1 MALNLSTLTNASTS
15 ATVLAEAQTTAD
27 FLDSVP
33 ILKNIARGS
42 NKGGD
47 AKQTTALHQPKALPV
62 VDGKGYL
69 YLSGVTGN
77 YASVPDPLGS
87 LGDFTMQIDGLNAGA
102 VRPAGLHTLMSQYEG
117 AQLSFLL
124 RISAAGEI
132 YLDYVGSAGSEGHGS
147 TAVPTDT
154 VGIRV
159 TRVGTLITYWV
170 DTGNGYVSHATDTC
184 LINPLT
190 NTSNELEIGS
200 FATGTS
206 QPLLGKI
213 SRAVIWDN
221 GTAAGDPVL
230 DVDFTA
236 TNVRHGDTKFKCAT
250 GQTVTIN
257 QAGNDPATVI
267 KKSVLRFDGVND
279 GLQGLFSN
287 NIDSGYMF
295 AAFSILGDGGE
306 PFGRILSVNAAGS
319 IDYTSGGWMFA
330 NRQASTTTIKTYV
343 NGDATTHAALFDE
356 ANGDILYHVKVASGS
371 QSSFVNDADPRSGS
385 RGGTLSADTFNL
397 GQNEDNTRGGGE
409 NAAFDLE
416 YLAVFPVDISDAE
429 AARVVTYINNRNNV
443 FDLKDSLGY
452 YFFDPQSITD
462 SDITSTLFTGD
473 WDGRI
478 VGSDLGDNTLEITQG
493 TGGSQPVADK
503 YKLTFADDNDH
514 LLFDSAYTPPFPA
527 GQDKAWQICGTSLG
541 TFAYKINNNSQTELN
556 LLGNVGDASYRQAGD
571 LYGIILLPET
581 ATGADIEAARKL
593 LIDRGASDGTT
604 ATSLELYWIAR
615 HDMVE
620 FKGIN
625 TSSVTN
631 LQNAYR
637 NCGSLTSYP
646 FINTSNVENFHRAWQ
661 GCTSLNLF
669 PLIDTSSGTNFSF
682 TWSNTP
688 LTSFPALDMSSG
700 TNFISAWQSCAAL
713 TSFPAGAK
721 LGTAA
726 ENVNFDQAFL
736 SSGLTALPA
745 GLDMS
750 QGANFSNA
758 FNGCGSLATIGS
770 GVLLGTA
777 NETATVDFTLAF
789 HASGL
794 TALPAGLDMSQ
805 GDTFYGAFAYITTL
819 TTIGNGVLL
828 GTASSG
834 VNFTQT
840 FRGCTNLV
848 TLPANLNLSKGDDFQ
863 SGFRDCSSLVDFP
876 AGAFDTMGT
885 PKTWCFLSAW
895 LGTNA
900 LSTTSVFNIL
910 SSIDTSGQS
919 GPTIVTNEA
928 DITIDYNTVGGT
940 SPLSAATNTAVTSLK
955 GKGWVI
961 VVNGTTL

>member
-306 PFGRILSVNAAGS
+306 PFGRILSVNAAN
-319 IDYTSGGWMFA
+319 M
-330 NRQASTTTIKTYV
+330 
-343 NGDATTHAALFDE
+343 
-356 ANGDILYHVKVASGS
+356 
-371 QSSFVNDADPRSGS
+371 
-385 RGGTLSADTFNL
+385 
-397 GQNEDNTRGGGE
+397 
-409 NAAFDLE
+409 
-416 YLAVFPVDISDAE
+416 
-429 AARVVTYINNRNNV
+429 
-443 FDLKDSLGY
+443 
-452 YFFDPQSITD
+452 
-462 SDITSTLFTGD
+462 
-473 WDGRI
+473 
-478 VGSDLGDNTLEITQG
+478 
-493 TGGSQPVADK
+493 
-503 YKLTFADDNDH
+503 
-514 LLFDSAYTPPFPA
+514 
-527 GQDKAWQICGTSLG
+527 
-541 TFAYKINNNSQTELN
+541 
-556 LLGNVGDASYRQAGD
+556 
-571 LYGIILLPET
+571 
-581 ATGADIEAARKL
+581 
-593 LIDRGASDGTT
+593 
-604 ATSLELYWIAR
+604 
-615 HDMVE
+615 
-620 FKGIN
+620 
-625 TSSVTN
+625 
-631 LQNAYR
+631 
-637 NCGSLTSYP
+637 
-646 FINTSNVENFHRAWQ
+646 
-661 GCTSLNLF
+661 
-669 PLIDTSSGTNFSF
+669 
-682 TWSNTP
+682 
-688 LTSFPALDMSSG
+688 
-700 TNFISAWQSCAAL
+700 
-713 TSFPAGAK
+713 
-721 LGTAA
+721 
-726 ENVNFDQAFL
+726 
-736 SSGLTALPA
+736 
-745 GLDMS
+745 
-750 QGANFSNA
+750 
-758 FNGCGSLATIGS
+758 
-770 GVLLGTA
+770 
-777 NETATVDFTLAF
+777 
-789 HASGL
+789 
-794 TALPAGLDMSQ
+794 
-805 GDTFYGAFAYITTL
+805 
-819 TTIGNGVLL
+819 
-828 GTASSG
+828 
-834 VNFTQT
+834 
-840 FRGCTNLV
+840 
-848 TLPANLNLSKGDDFQ
+848 
-863 SGFRDCSSLVDFP
+863 
-876 AGAFDTMGT
+876 
-885 PKTWCFLSAW
+885 
-895 LGTNA
+895 
-900 LSTTSVFNIL
+900 
-910 SSIDTSGQS
+910 
-919 GPTIVTNEA
+919 
-928 DITIDYNTVGGT
+928 
-940 SPLSAATNTAVTSLK
+940 
-955 GKGWVI
+955 
-961 VVNGTTL
+961 